1 MVTLVN
7 RAKVATATTGTGTLT
22 LGSAEGGYQTF
33 ADAGVVDT
41 DIVRYVIEDGTD
53 WEIGT
58 GTYSAGTL
66 TRTVSESSNADA
78 ALNLTGSAVVYI
90 SATAEDIPPVLE
102 LYAENPSSPTAP
114 SATGTNAV
122 AIGEGAVASG
132 QNAVAFANSIA
143 SGFNSFAGAG
153 DSSVGS
159 GARASYSVALGYQSK
174 AQSNF
179 QVMLG
184 QAQGGIGANNAAAI
198 GWAYASGTDSFAA
211 AIANNTA
218 SYGATGLNSIAMGYQ
233 AKASGTFT
241 TSIGYGTQATSGNAM
256 SFGRSSL
263 ATGSLSL
270 ALGYQANASAE
281 RSVAIGSN
289 AKAEIKGKLAYAA
302 YDFGNSTTYSQTGIY
317 TLLSDTTDATPEALT
332 TNKSAASTDN
342 QVILPNNSA
351 YGFTGIIV
359 ARENSASTNDFAVW
373 EIKGGAVRGATA
385 ATTELGTYNINKI
398 SESAGAA
405 NWSIALSADT
415 TNGAVAITVT
425 GEVAH
430 NIRWVATIKTAEVT
444 Y

>member
-1 MVTLVN
+1 MGKIELDHTGAGSGVTL
-7 RAKVATATTGTGTLT
+7 
-22 LGSAEGGYQTF
+22 SS
-33 ADAGVVDT
+33 
-41 DIVRYVIEDGTD
+41 DGTD
-53 WEIGT
+53 LLLNGTAIGGGG
-58 GTYSAGTL
+58 GTA
-66 TRTVSESSNADA
+66 
-78 ALNLTGSAVVYI
+78 
-90 SATAEDIPPVLE
+90 LE
-102 LYAENPSSPTAP
+102 LYAENPVTPTAP
-114 SATGTNAV
+114 SATGDNAV
-122 AIGEGAVASG
+122 AIGFNASASNTYAIAMGHNATASAAYAIALGRSADASGANGAALGWDSTASGTQAVALGTVSVASG
-132 QNAVAFANSIA
+132 TNSLAGPNSTASATNSVAIGQSALASNFGGAAFGKGATTAVNNYNVAIGNSYT
-143 SGFNSFAGAG
+143 
-153 DSSVGS
+153 S
-159 GARASYSVALGYQSK
+159 GADA
-174 AQSNF
+174 
-179 QVMLG
+179 
-184 QAQGGIGANNAAAI
+184 
-198 GWAYASGTDSFAA
+198 FAA

-218 SYGATGLNSIAMGYQ
+218 SYGATGANSVAMGYQ
-233 AKASGTFT
+233 AKASGVFT

-302 YDFGNSTTYSQTGIY
+302 YDFGSSTIYSQTGIY

-425 GEVAH
+425 GEAAH
-430 NIRWVATIKTAEVT
+430 NIRWVATINTAEVT